1 MTTNYKEKNM
11 WKLID
16 KEEYRL
22 KSSETVARKAYKG
35 FIFTFINKGV
45 KMKALAKDEITALRR
60 VKRALTVTQM
70 Y

>member
-1 MTTNYKEKNM
+1 M

-22 KSSETVARKAYKG
+22 KSSETATGKAYKG